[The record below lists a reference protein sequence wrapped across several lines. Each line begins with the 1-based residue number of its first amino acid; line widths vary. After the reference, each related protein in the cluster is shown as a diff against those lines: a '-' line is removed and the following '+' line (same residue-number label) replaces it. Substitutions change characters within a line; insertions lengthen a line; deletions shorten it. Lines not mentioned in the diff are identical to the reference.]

1 MNRIRFIITSLCLY
15 LVFLISLDHYSYNA
29 EISKLNSDSL
39 NVSMYISSH
48 ISIDDSTLHYLHLI
62 DEKYY
67 LEIDSS
73 RFEFLKDII
82 DDEEF
87 KSDTLKYIKECKK
100 YYEYKEKQRPIIEAN
115 KAFEKQK
122 REFLKEVKMSK
133 EAPTKKQLYYY
144 EKLCKKYSLEK
155 RELESKLDARNE
167 IDRIINEHNEY
178 YGGLLNNPEGES
190 GE

>member
-1 MNRIRFIITSLCLY
+1 MYEIKKQIYLNFTKNQKASLLSY
-15 LVFLISLDHYSYNA
+15 LRAMVKASPDLSFD
-29 EISKLNSDSL
+29 EIWEKF
-39 NVSMYISSH
+39 VY
-48 ISIDDSTLHYLHLI
+48 